1 MNWHDLYYGS
11 VYAFADQ
18 ISDLLTS
25 LGYPPVP

>member
-11 VYAFADQ
+11 VYGFADWV
-18 ISDLLTS
+18 SDLLTS